1 MTCGMPGQLVRSHVN
16 HGAMAVQLLMPELA
30 DQRFPGGRA
39 PRAMPNPL
47 TGAAGVLVSPAWASG
62 VGLDAS
68 SSVDG
73 GSGFASAFGS
83 GAVGCAAGAAFLAP
97 GRLAPAAMPRP
108 LTGAAGA
115 LASGAADSDF
125 ASGCAAGADCVEA
138 AVFLAPGRL
147 APPAMPSPLTGA
159 AGALAFS
166 VAGADGDCVSSAA
179 FLAPGRLAPPAIPSP
194 VTALAAL
201 SSAGAAAAVSAVS
214 VSAVSF
220 AGAIAVAADALGA
233 AF

>member
-47 TGAAGVLVSPAWASG
+47 TGAAGVLVSPAWASA
-62 VGLDAS
+62 VGLDAG

-115 LASGAADSDF
+115 VASGDSAGGSDF
-125 ASGCAAGADCVEA
+125 ASGAAAGADCVGA
-138 AVFLAPGRL
+138 AVFFAPGRL
-147 APPAMPSPLTGA
+147 APPAMPRPLTGA
-159 AGALAFS
+159 AGALASS
-166 VAGADGDCVSSAA
+166 VAGAEADCGGAA
-179 FLAPGRLAPPAIPSP
+179 VFLGPG
-194 VTALAAL
+194 ALA
-201 SSAGAAAAVSAVS
+201 
-214 VSAVSF
+214 
-220 AGAIAVAADALGA
+220 
-233 AF
+233 